1 MSSWRRLP
9 VVQAMIL
16 LDLNLPPKDGPQV
29 LAFLKTHD
37 EDLLQGDLANR

>member
-16 LDLNLPPKDGPQV
+16 LDLNLPRKDGRQV

-37 EDLLQGDLANR
+37 ENLLQAH